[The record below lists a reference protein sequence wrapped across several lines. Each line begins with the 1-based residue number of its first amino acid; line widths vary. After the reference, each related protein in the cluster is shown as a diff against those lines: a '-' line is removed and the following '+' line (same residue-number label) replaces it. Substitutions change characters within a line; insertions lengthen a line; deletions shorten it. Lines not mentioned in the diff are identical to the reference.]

1 MELNIITEST
11 SAPLS
16 ISYADAG
23 LFLWSSHEMEVR
35 KQLKEL
41 DEKYSQNLEAYLK
54 FKNELYDKFLKKIDK
69 SLKVFREK
77 LKDFNPNITMFVTE
91 IYDRSKPHPNREIVE
106 INFINE
112 LMFNN
117 KRKAEY
123 CDEEWENMTA
133 EDKEEIRRYYSF
145 ARNTGFEE
153 YIEKN
158 LFELLY
164 NENVGKY
171 KNLPLKDYNAIVAKK
186 EELLDV
192 DKTVRA
198 NLEKQISDKAK
209 QEFMNNV
216 NIASTEVQIN
226 KNPDLLKQIAEIAAN
241 VMNRMGA
248 EGTKLIG

>member
-11 SAPLS
+11 SAPLG

-35 KQLKEL
+35 KQIKEL
-41 DEKYSQNLEAYLK
+41 DEKYFQNLEIYLK
-54 FKNELYDKFLKKIDK
+54 FKNDLHDKFFKKIDK

-77 LKDFNPNITMFVTE
+77 LKDFNPNITMLVTK
-91 IYDRSKPHPNREIVE
+91 ISDRNYWYPERQIFD
-106 INFINE
+106 ITFLNE
-112 LMFNN
+112 LIFD
-117 KRKAEY
+117 KDRKDEY
-123 CDEEWENMTA
+123 SDEEWENMNA
-133 EDKEEIRRYYSF
+133 EEKDEVRRTSSF
-145 ARNTGFEE
+145 GTDSESQQDLFKLLFNEDINK
-153 YIEKN
+153 YQN
-158 LFELLY
+158 LS
-164 NENVGKY
+164 V
-171 KNLPLKDYNAIVAKK
+171 KDYKAIVAKK

-192 DKTVRA
+192 DKTIRP